1 MTALALDIAAGAL
14 AAVEVRTRRERTQL
28 ARSAVVPLPAGLI
41 SGGEIAD
48 GRALSDEI
56 RRAWKAAGFRGRRV
70 RLGVANRRVLV
81 RMIDL
86 PAIDDPAT
94 LRAAVEQSVTE
105 HLPIAAEEAVIDS
118 RSVGRYWSGT
128 ESRERRMVVAAQ
140 RSMID
145 ELVRTVSAAGL
156 QPVGIDL
163 QAFALLRAL
172 VPVPMVIDEGSA
184 DTPATAVCHMG
195 TDVSQ
200 VVVAVD
206 RRCHFT
212 RALDAGAMQM
222 IGAVAD
228 ATGLAAH
235 DAEVA
240 IGACGFAGSVPDGWD
255 EDGAARVRAALRR
268 AAGTA
273 TRELGRSLDYYRSQP
288 DARQIAEV
296 VVTGPGA
303 LIGGLPEYLA
313 GALSV
318 PVRLGDP
325 RLQVDAA
332 GDLDL
337 ATASRAAVALGLALD
352 APDSPEDR

>member
-1 MTALALDIAAGAL
+1 MSALALDVSAGAL

-28 ARSAVVPLPAGLI
+28 GRSAVIPLPAGLV

-48 GRALSDEI
+48 AEALAGAI

-81 RMIDL
+81 RLIDL
-86 PAIDDPAT
+86 PALDDPAT
-94 LRAAVEQSVTE
+94 LRAAVEQAVTE

-118 RSVGRYWSGT
+118 RAVGRYWANG

-140 RSMID
+140 RPMID

-184 DTPATAVCHMG
+184 DTPAVAVCHVG

-212 RALDAGAMQM
+212 RALDAGAMQL
-222 IGAVAD
+222 IRAVAD
-228 ATGLAAH
+228 GTGLGATE
-235 DAEVA
+235 AEAA
-240 IGACGFAGSVPDGWD
+240 IGACGFDGPTPDGWD
-255 EDGAARVRAALRR
+255 DEGARRVRAALER
-268 AAGTA
+268 AAVGA

-288 DARQIAEV
+288 DARPIGEV
-296 VVTGPGA
+296 VLTGPGA

-313 GALSV
+313 AALEV

-332 GDLDL
+332 GALDL

-352 APDSPEDR
+352 APDGS